1 MCYSLLLELPFTS
14 TTFDLLKP
22 ERSITYPAFHSN
34 LTGAQQLGGGSAPSG
49 RDSRPRGCG
58 GLGGR
63 AARLENR
70 FGLLGA
76 ALHQSQRLFGG
87 LGAAEHRGERRR
99 RGRRQER
106 IGAARGGRGRTGRA
120 RPRPRTLEAEPAA
133 RRVFRILTGLGPRPI
148 RA

>member
-1 MCYSLLLELPFTS
+1 MTNFLGRGGGVRHDIFFSRVRDGKSGLCPGTGLFLRGLLPDVKKAMCYSLLLELPFTS

-63 AARLENR
+63 AARLGGFLN
-70 FGLLGA
+70 LKSK
-76 ALHQSQRLFGG
+76 LHLDFTNVPH
-87 LGAAEHRGERRR
+87 AVH
-99 RGRRQER
+99 
-106 IGAARGGRGRTGRA
+106 
-120 RPRPRTLEAEPAA
+120 
-133 RRVFRILTGLGPRPI
+133 
-148 RA
+148 